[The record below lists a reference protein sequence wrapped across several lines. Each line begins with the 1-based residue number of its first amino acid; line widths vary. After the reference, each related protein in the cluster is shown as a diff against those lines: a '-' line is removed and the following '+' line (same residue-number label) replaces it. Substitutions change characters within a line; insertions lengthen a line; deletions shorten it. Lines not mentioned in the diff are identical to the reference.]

1 MINLFNGHSE
11 SRSLLKKVDD
21 RHDASLNLT
30 IAQVGLGQSRGYL
43 LVRELPDGSSLRRWC
58 ILKDE
63 RLWFFEAPD
72 SAKAGTSLPL
82 ENAVISEGTRRRSSD
97 PNSCFEV
104 RTAGGR
110 HYLMQA
116 KSSGG
121 NGDCSP
127 SVSIACSDAR
137 ED

>member
-63 RLWFFEAPD
+63 RLWFFDAPD
-72 SAKAGTSLPL
+72 SSKAGMSLPL
-82 ENAVISEGTRRRSSD
+82 ENAVNCIVSELMSS
-97 PNSCFEV
+97 SEAV
-104 RTAGGR
+104 SGLR
-110 HYLMQA
+110 HCESWLAHA
-116 KSSGG
+116 KRGFPLP
-121 NGDCSP
+121 CP
-127 SVSIACSDAR
+127 IPC
-137 ED
+137 

>member
-1 MINLFNGHSE
+1 MNLFSGQSE
-11 SRSLLKKVDD
+11 SRELLRKLDD
-21 RHDASLNLT
+21 RHDSPQLT
-30 IAQVGLGQSRGYL
+30 LAQVGLGQSRGYL
-43 LVRELPDGSSLRRWC
+43 LVREMPDGSPLRRWC

-121 NGDCSP
+121 NGECSP